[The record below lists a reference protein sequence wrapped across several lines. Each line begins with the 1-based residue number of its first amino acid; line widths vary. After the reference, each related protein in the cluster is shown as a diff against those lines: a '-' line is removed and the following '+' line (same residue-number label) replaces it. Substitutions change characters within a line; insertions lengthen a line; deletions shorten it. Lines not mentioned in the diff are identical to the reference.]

1 MANTIWVEATE
12 EPDYFIVGF
21 RCKDAHLNP
30 VAGAKGELFTETVIT
45 SASQALATSPPS
57 GTDGICKILDV
68 PEGTYGWR
76 VKFASGKVKV
86 GTVIVDAAHA
96 V

>member
-1 MANTIWVEATE
+1 MANTVWVEATE

-21 RCKDAHLNP
+21 RCKNAQLLP
-30 VAGAKGELFTETVIT
+30 VAGAKGGLFNETVIT
-45 SASQALATSPPS
+45 PASQALATSPLS
-57 GTDGICKILDV
+57 ATDGICKILDV
-68 PEGTYGWR
+68 PEGTYGWL
-76 VKFASGKVKV
+76 VKFASGKVKT